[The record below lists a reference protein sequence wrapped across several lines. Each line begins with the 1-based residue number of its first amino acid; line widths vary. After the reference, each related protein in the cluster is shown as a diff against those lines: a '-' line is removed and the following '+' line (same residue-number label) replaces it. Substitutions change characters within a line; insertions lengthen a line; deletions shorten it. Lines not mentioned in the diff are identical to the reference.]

1 MKNRMI
7 IKLLVMMYTVCARLE
22 MSGIQNICE
31 TPFSINK
38 NILINHN
45 GPLNPLRTYIM
56 HKSSYIY
63 NKRMFS
69 QEIYTDYSLKKS
81 AKSTENEHFYIYTRN
96 PENDKA
102 YKFNNNRRRYTPN
115 YLYYYHKTMIYM
127 FPCENNNLS
136 IEPCRND
143 SFTRFLRAHC
153 NEVDSLY
160 LLAALLLLS
169 EGIDVP
175 IAIEKNI
182 HSGERILLKF
192 DFDEFSF
199 IDLPLWLESIVPKEA
214 DQQMHDANSVS
225 EDIDLYIRQ
234 ENIMHEVERMMVYQK
249 EAEKIVQFFKSLCIE
264 PFLSDLEKCRE
275 PETQSNFNLGYFL
288 DSPGFLIQSYIFEY
302 IDNVEQYKLFLDSV
316 HMLLQKLLYYMETKP
331 SEQQKNLIKEI
342 IDYYFIDKNGLY
354 EDMHLNHIIDMCSL
368 KYKIDRSSILPF
380 TSIEMVPSYTRVPEN
395 EYNPESIEDFVQ
407 DETLQ
412 YNNHV
417 ETMLLNL
424 FTCLTYNPETN
435 LCSTEHMHGASVG
448 LKVFFNKYSV
458 PTESASQE
466 KHRDWCR
473 VVSRL
478 SNPSIRYVR
487 ESRTELCGG
496 LENILYV
503 IYELFSENINIRA
516 AIEGTIN
523 SSHNRRAERVESIKE
538 LFLNILTCL
547 ATSHKISIE
556 SSELEYLLTENLI
569 FGMFGSIVLGFE
581 AKGKK
586 ESIKL
591 DILSKYSKFSLVSD
605 FSAFSEDAKN
615 ELMDMQRIYN
625 YARNYIKIIFWN
637 YLNNSIERLNKKLP
651 AQNYSAIVG
660 MLDQMKISANYIF
673 LCGRIN
679 SLWYKMSIINY
690 RLMYNTINKLP
701 ESNHLLRITS
711 NIIGSARLDNPRERK
726 MILLIP
732 FICNCNHKKYFP
744 SIKYNTYNLLISEL
758 GVIDVRNA
766 LSILIDISKTKESF
780 QKCFKNILAHA
791 ICYRKLFGIFGS
803 YRSFEIMCVKLVKK
817 YKLVT
822 LTWTLQRIKSSRV
835 DRNNVL
841 DAICFLWLSYA
852 CINTPYNLE
861 VIYHLY
867 TNIDPLKITSRC
879 IAHMTSIR
887 GMDFNRILMVLE
899 KEKGSLV
906 LETNAESIE
915 KYERIKKHFQSC
927 ATSVVPGGSSINP
940 ITI

>member
-1 MKNRMI
+1 MI
-7 IKLLVMMYTVCARLE
+7 MKLLIMMYTVCARLE

-56 HKSSYIY
+56 HKSSYMY

-69 QEIYTDYSLKKS
+69 QEINTDYSLKKS
-81 AKSTENEHFYIYTRN
+81 AKSTDNEHFYIYTRN

-102 YKFNNNRRRYTPN
+102 YKCSGIGRRYTPN

-214 DQQMHDANSVS
+214 DQQMHDTNSVS
-225 EDIDLYIRQ
+225 ENIDLYIRQ
-234 ENIMHEVERMMVYQK
+234 ENIMNEVERIMVYQK
-249 EAEKIVQFFKSLCIE
+249 ETEKIVQFFKSLCIE
-264 PFLSDLEKCRE
+264 PFLSDLERCRE
-275 PETQSNFNLGYFL
+275 PETQKNFNLGYFL

-316 HMLLQKLLYYMETKP
+316 HTLLQKLLYYMETKP
-331 SEQQKNLIKEI
+331 SEQQKNLIKKI

-354 EDMHLNHIIDMCSL
+354 RNMRRNHIIDICNL

-407 DETLQ
+407 DEALQ
-412 YNNHV
+412 YSDHV

-435 LCSTEHMHGASVG
+435 LCSTEHMHGASTA
-448 LKVFFNKYSV
+448 LIEFFNKYSV

-478 SNPSIRYVR
+478 NNPNIRYVR

-503 IYELFSENINIRA
+503 IYELFGENINIRA
-516 AIEGTIN
+516 AIKNITSISYNEESESEIIK
-523 SSHNRRAERVESIKE
+523 SIKR
-538 LFLNILTCL
+538 LFLNILNHL
-547 ATSHKISIE
+547 AGNHQIGIK
-556 SSELEYLLTENLI
+556 SSALEYLLAVGQT
-569 FGMFGSIVLGFE
+569 FDVFGSIALSFKADNRE
-581 AKGKK
+581 
-586 ESIKL
+586 ESIGL
-591 DILSKYSKFSLVSD
+591 DIHPKYSKFSLVSE
-605 FSAFSEDAKN
+605 FSDYSEDARN
-615 ELMDMQRIYN
+615 ELMQTI
-625 YARNYIKIIFWN
+625 RNYSFMESYIGRIIWSYSKNNIKRLKKKTPKQN
-637 YLNNSIERLNKKLP
+637 QNALNTMLDRNVLNK
-651 AQNYSAIVG
+651 
-660 MLDQMKISANYIF
+660 IF
-673 LCGRIN
+673 LWGRID
-679 SLWYKMSIINY
+679 SLEYKASIVRYFFIN
-690 RLMYNTINKLP
+690 RGKIRKLHTD
-701 ESNHLLRITS
+701 NQLLRIIR
-711 NIIGSARLDNPRERK
+711 NIIGSVSLDDLAERK
-726 MILLIP
+726 
-732 FICNCNHKKYFP
+732 Y
-744 SIKYNTYNLLISEL
+744 
-758 GVIDVRNA
+758 
-766 LSILIDISKTKESF
+766 
-780 QKCFKNILAHA
+780 
-791 ICYRKLFGIFGS
+791 
-803 YRSFEIMCVKLVKK
+803 
-817 YKLVT
+817 
-822 LTWTLQRIKSSRV
+822 
-835 DRNNVL
+835 
-841 DAICFLWLSYA
+841 
-852 CINTPYNLE
+852 
-861 VIYHLY
+861 
-867 TNIDPLKITSRC
+867 
-879 IAHMTSIR
+879 
-887 GMDFNRILMVLE
+887 
-899 KEKGSLV
+899 
-906 LETNAESIE
+906 
-915 KYERIKKHFQSC
+915 
-927 ATSVVPGGSSINP
+927 
-940 ITI
+940 